1 MDFQS
6 LAAAALPH
14 APALLA
20 QWYPEGN
27 LQGDDFFIGDVKGA
41 PGKSF
46 HVTIS
51 TGLGFDFASGEGFG
65 DLTAIRAAQLDV
77 TQLEAAED
85 IAKAIGYDPGQPLPR
100 VRVTRVAPPAPSP
113 LIKPNGHTVGFTGRH
128 VRWGLPTV
136 MHEYRDQA
144 DDVLFYVA
152 RYEFTDEAGH
162 PAKEFSPWRWDGSG
176 WIAKAPP
183 APRALYGLQYLPR
196 FPKATILLVEGE
208 KSADAARRVL
218 GGESNL
224 PMTWYGG
231 ANAHGKADWEP
242 LRGRRVALW
251 PDADPAG
258 WKAATAILQVLEGIG
273 AQATVVD
280 TTDHAHGWDVADW
293 IAEGGTKKDI
303 LAYAKKRKRTPAE
316 WLESLAQEADDAE
329 HAARMEGAG
338 TLQPADLA
346 LGVALD
352 ERALQVGRPHDG
364 RAPIDSPTDSGAWS
378 VAELRLECNAGGVP
392 HPTVAN
398 VSRLLQEHPDW
409 AGKLWHDEFRDRI
422 MYQAGGSKPA
432 AWTDA
437 EDLRATVW
445 IQSVMKLNKVGLQ
458 TVVSAVQHVASVR
471 RRNSVRDYLNGLEWD
486 GVERLGT
493 WCADFLGAPQS
504 NYSAAVGKNWLVS
517 MVARA
522 FRPGCQA
529 DHMPVLEGKM
539 GRGKS
544 TALEILGGQW
554 YASLGQAFGSHE
566 FQQAI
571 QGVWLAEIPDMAGF
585 LRREHSAVIA
595 AVTTRFDRYRASYGR
610 RAEDHPR
617 VTVFAATSESDDYLP
632 ESRGIRRYW
641 PLRCHD
647 IELDGLRGARDQ
659 LFAEAMK
666 AYSAGASWHA
676 MPDDETTAEQEA
688 RREEDPWLERIANY
702 LASRSR
708 ATVADVLEMGLELK
722 AAQCDQ
728 VAKRRASRCLQAL
741 GWTVT
746 VEKVGAGSRR
756 TSMRVYRAPD
766 EYLGA
771 RYAYESVKG

>member
-1 MDFQS
+1 MDFSS

-20 QWYPEGN
+20 QWYPDGN
-27 LQGDDFFIGDVKGA
+27 LQGDDFFVGDVKGA

-51 TGLGFDFASGEGFG
+51 TGLGFDFSTGEGFG
-65 DLTAIRAAQLDV
+65 DLTAIRAAQLDI

-85 IAKAIGYDPGQPLPR
+85 IARAIGYDQSQAPR
-100 VRVTRVAPPAPSP
+100 VRLTRVAPVATP

-128 VRWGLPTV
+128 VRWGLPTL

-144 DDVLFYVA
+144 DEVLFYVA

-162 PAKEFSPWRWDGSG
+162 AAKEFSPWRWDGAS

-231 ANAHGKADWEP
+231 ANAHGKADWAP

-251 PDADPAG
+251 PDADAAG
-258 WKAATAILQVLEGIG
+258 WKAAAAILEVLAGIG

-280 TTDHAHGWDVADW
+280 TTDHADGWDVADW
-293 IAEGGTKKDI
+293 IAEGAKKAEI
-303 LAYAKKRKRTPAE
+303 LAYAKKRKREPSV
-316 WLESLAQEADDAE
+316 WLESRAQAADRAV
-329 HAARMEGAG
+329 AAAQMEGAA
-338 TLQPADLA
+338 TLLPEDMA
-346 LGVALD
+346 LGVEVD
-352 ERALQVGRPHDG
+352 SRDLQVGRPHDG
-364 RAPIDSPTDSGAWS
+364 RAPIEVPSDSGAWS
-378 VAELRLECNAGGVP
+378 IAELRLQCNAGGVP

-398 VSRLLQEHPDW
+398 VSRLLQEHPFW
-409 AGKLWHDEFRDRI
+409 AGTIWYDEFRGRI
-422 MYQAGGSKPA
+422 MYQQGAKPT

-437 EDLRATVW
+437 DDLRATVW
-445 IQSVMKLNKVGLQ
+445 MQAVMGLNKVGLQ
-458 TVVSAVQHVASVR
+458 IVVSAVQHVAAVQ
-471 RRNSVRDYLNGLEWD
+471 RRNSVQDYLNGLVWD
-486 GVERLGT
+486 GTERLRE
-493 WCADFLGAPQS
+493 WCADFLGCPQS
-504 NYSAAVGKNWLVS
+504 EYSAAVGKNWLVS

-585 LRREHSAVIA
+585 QRREHSAVIA
-595 AVTTRFDRYRASYGR
+595 AVTTRWDRYRASYGR

-617 VTVFAATSESDDYLP
+617 VTIFGATSESDDYLP

-647 IELDGLRGARDQ
+647 INLDGLRDQRDQ

-666 AYSAGASWHA
+666 SYVAGASWHA
-676 MPDDETTAEQEA
+676 MPEDEAKTEQEA
-688 RREEDPWLERIANY
+688 RREEDPWLEAIEQYCR
-702 LASRSR
+702 
-708 ATVADVLEMGLELK
+708 LEDRVTAKSVMEHGLGLK
-722 AAQCDQ
+722 AAQSDRAAQ
-728 VAKRRASRCLQAL
+728 MRVAKCLKSMGYVMA
-741 GWTVT
+741 
-746 VEKVGAGSRR
+746 VEKVGLASLRIYRR
-756 TSMRVYRAPD
+756 PR
-766 EYLGA
+766 E
-771 RYAYESVKG
+771 